1 LLIFTLNFVIEIV
14 FAGFYFNFEMQKY
27 KVNEPLLHNFDYF
40 ASNILDSTMTEI
52 TNYITNEYKAIDSQ
66 ETIAAAQAFLDELTF
81 SHFPVVEEQIYIGSI
96 ATEDIGTFN
105 SDKKIIDYRYSFDKF
120 FVRTNM
126 VWLDVLEVFA
136 QNHSNLVPVLNE
148 ENKYVGYYEIS
159 DIIGVFNDTPFLK
172 EPGGIIVV
180 KKELVDYSLS
190 QITQIVESN
199 NGKLLGLFISEADP
213 LHVEVT
219 LKISLGPMNEIIQTF
234 RRYNYEII
242 SEHHEDNYIK
252 ILKERSDYLDKYLNI

>member
-1 LLIFTLNFVIEIV
+1 
-14 FAGFYFNFEMQKY
+14 MQKY

-136 QNHSNLVPVLNE
+136 QNHTNLVPVLNE

-213 LHVEVT
+213 LYVEVT

-252 ILKERSDYLDKYLNI
+252 TLKERSDYLDKYLNI